1 VGLLHRGLAEAGAA
15 LPMARQRSRSVKWI
29 LATGI
34 AVAIAAILYAWYRG
48 GEGAAAT
55 LGLT

>member
-1 VGLLHRGLAEAGAA
+1 
-15 LPMARQRSRSVKWI
+15 VKWI

-34 AVAIAAILYAWYRG
+34 AVAIVVILYAWHRG

>member
-1 VGLLHRGLAEAGAA
+1 VR
-15 LPMARQRSRSVKWI
+15 WI

-34 AVAIAAILYAWYRG
+34 AVAIVVILYAWYRG
-48 GEGAAAT
+48 GENAGAA

>member
-1 VGLLHRGLAEAGAA
+1 
-15 LPMARQRSRSVKWI
+15 MKWI

-34 AVAIAAILYAWYRG
+34 AVAIVVILYAWYRG
-48 GEGAAAT
+48 SEGAGAA